1 MGNKRMPKAA
11 ALTSFLGLA
20 LLAVPVS
27 NARASSAAR
36 GFVCGV
42 SHGAPSTNAVKADGG
57 QVPVIRWTST
67 TFNDA
72 GWDQERRCK
81 EVSSRFDTYL
91 KQGRLAYITTGRING
106 LPVICTASSNGG
118 ACDGLL
124 YTLKPG
130 QNATATLQNLLEIRV
145 KARGPLNETTS
156 RLYVSLDQLMSTAQ
170 ANASGVSS
178 PARTSPTAQTSTT
191 LW

>member
-1 MGNKRMPKAA
+1 MDGKILVTGVLLVAA
-11 ALTSFLGLA
+11 ATGTVFTSA
-20 LLAVPVS
+20 QAAP
-27 NARASSAAR
+27 AAR
-36 GFVCGV
+36 GFICG
-42 SHGAPSTNAVKADGG
+42 SAQGAPSTNAVKADGG

-72 GWDQERRCK
+72 GWSQERRCQ
-81 EVSSRFDTYL
+81 EVSSRFDTFL

-156 RLYVSLDQLMSTAQ
+156 RLYVSLDELMSTAQ

-178 PARTSPTAQTSTT
+178 PARTAPTAQTSNT

>member
-1 MGNKRMPKAA
+1 MCSKSSAMAGLLAIAA
-11 ALTSFLGLA
+11 ATATTMTAAQAG
-20 LLAVPVS
+20 P
-27 NARASSAAR
+27 AAR
-36 GFVCGV
+36 GFVCGTAQ
-42 SHGAPSTNAVKADGG
+42 GAPSTNAVKADGG

-67 TFNDA
+67 TFEAA
-72 GWDQERRCK
+72 GWSQERRCQ
-81 EVSSRFDTYL
+81 EVSSRFNTYL
-91 KQGRLAYITTGRING
+91 QQGRLAYITTGRING
-106 LPVICTASSNGG
+106 LPVICTARSNGG

-156 RLYVSLDQLMSTAQ
+156 RLYVSLDELMTTAQ

-178 PARTSPTAQTSTT
+178 AAQPVSPTPSTKA

>member
-1 MGNKRMPKAA
+1 M
-11 ALTSFLGLA
+11 SA
-20 LLAVPVS
+20 LLAIAAATATTMTAAQAGP
-27 NARASSAAR
+27 AAR
-36 GFVCGV
+36 GFVCGTAQ
-42 SHGAPSTNAVKADGG
+42 GAPSTNAVKADGG

-67 TFNDA
+67 TFETA
-72 GWDQERRCK
+72 GWSQERRCQ
-81 EVSSRFDTYL
+81 EVSSRFNTYL
-91 KQGRLAYITTGRING
+91 QQGRLAYITTGRING
-106 LPVICTASSNGG
+106 LPVICTARSNGG

-156 RLYVSLDQLMSTAQ
+156 RLYVSLDELMTTAQ
-170 ANASGVSS
+170 ANASGMSS
-178 PARTSPTAQTSTT
+178 AAQPVSPTPSTKA